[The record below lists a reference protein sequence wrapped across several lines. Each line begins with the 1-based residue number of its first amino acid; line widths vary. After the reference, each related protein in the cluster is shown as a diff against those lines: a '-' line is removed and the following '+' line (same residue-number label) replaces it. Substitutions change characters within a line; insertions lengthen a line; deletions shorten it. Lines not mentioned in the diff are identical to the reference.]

1 MLLTADGCMQ
11 LVVVYGDLE
20 MAMLEGFDG
29 SLSSGTNVHFLL
41 PLKRSVE
48 EVLRVPAVFFLPR

>member
-1 MLLTADGCMQ
+1 
-11 LVVVYGDLE
+11 

-29 SLSSGTNVHFLL
+29 SLSNGTNVHFLL

-48 EVLRVPAVFFLPR
+48 EALRVPAVFFLPRQR